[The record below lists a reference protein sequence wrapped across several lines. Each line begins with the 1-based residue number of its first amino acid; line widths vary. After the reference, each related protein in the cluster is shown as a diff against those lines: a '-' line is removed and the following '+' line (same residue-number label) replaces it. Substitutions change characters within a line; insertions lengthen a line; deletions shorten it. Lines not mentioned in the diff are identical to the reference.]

1 MARLQRVG
9 TTQIR
14 LEGNF
19 EPVSELLAA
28 LLARDPATR
37 SHLEHVNRLG
47 KEFAETMSL
56 SKADTQSLLLASVLH
71 DIGKIAIPDQVLR
84 KPGRL
89 TRDEYDLIRRH
100 PQIGAMLIEHIPGFK
115 DAANAVLHHHERFD
129 GRGYPFKIA
138 GDEIPLLARIVT
150 LIDAFSAMVMDRPYH
165 KGMDEA
171 EALNELKKG
180 AGTQF
185 DPALVRQF
193 AHMVAKEVSEVP
205 R

>member
-9 TTQIR
+9 TTQLR

-37 SHLEHVNRLG
+37 NHLEHVNRLG
-47 KEFAETMSL
+47 KEFAELLAL
-56 SKADTQSLLLASVLH
+56 SEADTQSLMLASVLH
-71 DIGKIAIPDQVLR
+71 DVGKIAIPDQVLR

-89 TRDEYDLIRRH
+89 SRDEYDLIRRH

-115 DAANAVLHHHERFD
+115 DAANAVLHHHERYD
-129 GRGYPFKIA
+129 GRGYPFKIE
-138 GDEIPLLARIVT
+138 GDAIPLLARIVT
-150 LIDAFSAMVMDRPYH
+150 LIDAYSAMVMNRPYH
-165 KGMDEA
+165 KGMEDR
-171 EALNELKKG
+171 EALSELRKG

-185 DPALVRQF
+185 DPALVKQF
-193 AHMVAKEVSEVP
+193 ARMIAPKNKKQ
-205 R
+205 